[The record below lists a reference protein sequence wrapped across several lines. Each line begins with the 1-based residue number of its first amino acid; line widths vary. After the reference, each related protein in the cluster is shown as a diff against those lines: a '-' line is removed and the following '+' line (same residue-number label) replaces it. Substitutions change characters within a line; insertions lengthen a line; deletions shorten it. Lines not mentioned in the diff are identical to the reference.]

1 MDAAIATVSSIRQG
15 DKLGAV
21 EACSKFLTAIE
32 ESRAGMLEA
41 AGKHGS
47 VIPYKY
53 QAGAAM
59 VCSAGAQ
66 GGHQSN

>member
-15 DKLGAV
+15 DKPGAV
-21 EACSKFLTAIE
+21 DACSEFLTAIE

-41 AGKHGS
+41 ASKHGS

-53 QAGAAM
+53 HAGAAM
-59 VCSAGAQ
+59 VCSVVAQ
-66 GGHQSN
+66 DHQSN